1 MSRFTRFSR
10 VSPVLLLCRRERRAW
25 LSLGLTLV
33 LMAGTA
39 ALLAQQ
45 VLLFISGSNSSFIG
59 IAYEQAG
66 QSFRHASPLIARSSP
81 PQPSLSPQLPLPEAP
96 EALLPE
102 TVEDFAPADITAEV
116 LPPEE
121 WVDFLPA
128 PPHRH
133 PTSRQ
138 TATKAEKATAATPL
152 QTPHPTYPARMRQR
166 RMEGDVGICIHIDS
180 AGIPTAVDI
189 LTEVHPEFA
198 EHTRRWILR
207 HWRFRAAR
215 KDEQA
220 VISTLRTTIRY
231 RLN

>member
-10 VSPVLLLCRRERRAW
+10 ISPALLHRRRERYAW

-33 LMAGTA
+33 LMAGTS

-59 IAYEQAG
+59 IEYKQAEQPP
-66 QSFRHASPLIARSSP
+66 RHASPLIARSSP
-81 PQPSLSPQLPLPEAP
+81 PQPSISPQLPLPEAP
-96 EALLPE
+96 EALIPE
-102 TVEDFAPADITAEV
+102 TVEDFAPADLAAEP

-121 WVDFLPA
+121 WTDFLPT
-128 PPHRH
+128 PPHHRTVSR
-133 PTSRQ
+133 PTSP
-138 TATKAEKATAATPL
+138 KAEQATAAAPL
-152 QTPHPTYPARMRQR
+152 QTPHPSYPTRMRQR
-166 RMEGDVGICIHIDS
+166 RMEGDVGICIHINTE
-180 AGIPTAVDI
+180 GIPTAVDV

-215 KDEQA
+215 KGNQTI
-220 VISTLRTTIRY
+220 ISTLHTTIRF